1 MEEIRVI
8 QCECGNWEEF
18 PADMPRDK
26 SQAFE
31 WVENIEDDQNQAIY
45 KCYCGALVVSTI
57 IESLT
62 DED

>member
-8 QCECGNWEEF
+8 QCKCGNWEEF
-18 PADMPRDK
+18 PADTPRDK
-26 SQAFE
+26 SQTFD
-31 WVENIEDDQNQAIY
+31 WVKNTEGNQAVY
-45 KCYCGALVVSTI
+45 KCNCGAEVNSII